1 MAKKRTA
8 AQTFA
13 QKRNWS
19 KLIITGIQ
27 TNCKK
32 FSMSKHF
39 SNKERLQLG
48 KIANICKEILSL
60 WNTNQEY

>member
-1 MAKKRTA
+1 MAKKRSA

-27 TNCKK
+27 TNCNK
-32 FSMSKHF
+32 FSSSKHF
-39 SNKERLQLG
+39 SIKERVQLS
-48 KIANICKEILSL
+48 KIVSICRNILSL